1 MVLKMMIYINYLF
14 TIVGIGMIIVSLF
27 LIIADKI
34 KGENIYYDLCSKE
47 QDIRKAID
55 EANEMISE
63 LIFTSETVVNEIENH
78 IRNGVNVK
86 LANDIDNYVDMKR
99 KEGKNIMVEEEIEQ
113 ESVEINDENRDA
125 KVESILSMY
134 NSKMSIEE
142 IAKKLQMGK
151 GEVALIL
158 SLNRGIKSNEGI

>member
-1 MVLKMMIYINYLF
+1 MMIYINYLF

>member
-1 MVLKMMIYINYLF
+1 MIYINYLF

>member
-1 MVLKMMIYINYLF
+1 MMIYINYLF
-14 TIVGIGMIIVSLF
+14 TIVCIGMIIVSLF